1 MMSGLLDQLRRQLDE
16 QFSPIEGFGLIA
28 IVSITAWFALMK
40 LSDYTAS
47 LKHNH
52 QAAALELAQLE
63 DIRADDSWTSR
74 LAQSK
79 TARGLAEQRQWKGRT
94 PGIIAANLQQKLRAV
109 ATKNKMENWR
119 PRVEAATETIDGLD
133 VQYFEFNGLI
143 RGGNNAASVLTD
155 LAADNRM
162 IIVRDVQFSVQAN
175 RQSMLTVRGI
185 IPVSIDNASVTGGE
199 Q

>member
-1 MMSGLLDQLRRQLDE
+1 
-16 QFSPIEGFGLIA
+16 
-28 IVSITAWFALMK
+28 
-40 LSDYTAS
+40 
-47 LKHNH
+47 
-52 QAAALELAQLE
+52 
-63 DIRADDSWTSR
+63 
-74 LAQSK
+74 
-79 TARGLAEQRQWKGRT
+79 
-94 PGIIAANLQQKLRAV
+94 
-109 ATKNKMENWR
+109 MENWR